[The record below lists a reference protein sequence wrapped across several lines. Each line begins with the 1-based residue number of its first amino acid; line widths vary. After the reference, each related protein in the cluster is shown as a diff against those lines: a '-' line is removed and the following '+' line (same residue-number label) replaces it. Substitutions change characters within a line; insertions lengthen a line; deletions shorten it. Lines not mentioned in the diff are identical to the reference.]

1 MEQKKEKPGW
11 LSLEILLVCGLFLAA
26 LVLFGFLASE
36 VVLGRKD
43 LFDTAVFRFLEPYQT
58 PSFLKVANGI
68 TFFGSS
74 YFFLPAYSLLVLY
87 FLYRRKRAYALDI
100 ALVGIS
106 STLLLRLLK
115 HVFQRQRPEHPV
127 FEALTNYSFPSGH
140 ALSSFIFCSVLV
152 YIVWNSKLQ
161 RGWKWLLSFFLFCF
175 SLSIGISRIVLRYH
189 YSSDVAA
196 GFLIGVA
203 WALLSLWLL
212 KKIRRRT
219 VQPEQQEIQD

>member
-1 MEQKKEKPGW
+1 MEQKKENRDGSRSKSCW
-11 LSLEILLVCGLFLAA
+11 FARCLWRHWA
-26 LVLFGFLASE
+26 LFGFLASE
-36 VVLGRKD
+36 VVLGQKD

-140 ALSSFIFCSVLV
+140 ALSPLFSAVYLV

-161 RGWKWLLSFFLFCF
+161 RLGNGCFLF
-175 SLSIGISRIVLRYH
+175 
-189 YSSDVAA
+189 SSFVFLLALASAA
-196 GFLIGVA
+196 LCCVTIMPA
-203 WALLSLWLL
+203 M
-212 KKIRRRT
+212 
-219 VQPEQQEIQD
+219 